1 MATGIVDGSTLYLYI
16 FNVASPFIKLKNV
29 ANVALISSSLTEK
42 AFQKKLTHKERKKLK
57 QQQQYDETMEMMLK
71 KGGGGTSALGENFTI
86 SQAEKS
92 SKQLEQQENAVDI
105 KVFT

>member
-1 MATGIVDGSTLYLYI
+1 
-16 FNVASPFIKLKNV
+16 
-29 ANVALISSSLTEK
+29 
-42 AFQKKLTHKERKKLK
+42 
-57 QQQQYDETMEMMLK
+57 MEMMLK

-105 KVFT
+105 KVAMCIIRHPL